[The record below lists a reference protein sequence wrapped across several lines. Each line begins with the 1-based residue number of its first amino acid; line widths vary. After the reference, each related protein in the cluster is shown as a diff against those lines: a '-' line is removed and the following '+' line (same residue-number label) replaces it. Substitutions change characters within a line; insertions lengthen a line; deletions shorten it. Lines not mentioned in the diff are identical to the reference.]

1 MSDDA
6 DQTAVTGAGAPVL
19 TYAIEELVVLA
30 PSATV
35 REAARLIDS
44 ASVGCIVIGS
54 ADAVDGVVTER
65 DVVRL
70 VAAGGDPDV
79 VTVGELESKTLKWA
93 TPDATVGEVAE
104 EMMEEYVRHVLVG
117 DDGRLLGIVSM
128 RDLLGAYLS

>member
-1 MSDDA
+1 MTDDA
-6 DQTAVTGAGAPVL
+6 DLSALTGAGAPIL
-19 TYAIEELVVLA
+19 TYASDEIVVLDA
-30 PSATV
+30 SASV

-44 ASVGCIVIGS
+44 ASVGCIVVGS
-54 ADAVDGVVTER
+54 AEAVEGVVTER

-70 VAAGGDPDV
+70 IAAGRDPDT
-79 VTVGELESKTLKWA
+79 VTVGDLESRILRWA

-117 DDGRLLGIVSM
+117 DDGRLVGIVSM

>member
-6 DQTAVTGAGAPVL
+6 DQTAVTGADAPIL
-19 TYAIEELVVLA
+19 TYATDEIVVLD
-30 PSATV
+30 PSASV
-35 REAARLIDS
+35 REAARLIDT

-54 ADAVDGVVTER
+54 VEAVEGVVTER

-70 VAAGGDPDV
+70 VAAGGDPDT
-79 VTVGELESKTLKWA
+79 VTVGELESRTLKWT

-128 RDLLGAYLS
+128 RDLLTAFLS